1 MGALPGEL
9 SDPQGC
15 VRSLSGYRMPKEPN
29 DPRPILVGLAEGCPG
44 MISGLSEEWKPGQG
58 DPGLIANRDD
68 RIRTCG
74 PFVPNE
80 VRYQA
85 ALHPD
90 EPTVRDRPGPLTALE
105 PPQGPPE
112 SNQARF

>member
-1 MGALPGEL
+1 MWARKTRL
-9 SDPQGC
+9 
-15 VRSLSGYRMPKEPN
+15 R
-29 DPRPILVGLAEGCPG
+29 VGPESCHQ
-44 MISGLSEEWKPGQG
+44 S
-58 DPGLIANRDD
+58 RDD

-90 EPTVRDRPGPLTALE
+90 GLSLGDGL
-105 PPQGPPE
+105 
-112 SNQARF
+112 SSQARQAHF

>member
-1 MGALPGEL
+1 MKCRFHQHAHLPFGNL
-9 SDPQGC
+9 
-15 VRSLSGYRMPKEPN
+15 
-29 DPRPILVGLAEGCPG
+29 
-44 MISGLSEEWKPGQG
+44 KPTYFTAKL
-58 DPGLIANRDD
+58 DLNSANRDD

-90 EPTVRDRPGPLTALE
+90 RLTVEGEVAWNYCC
-105 PPQGPPE
+105 QWAPE
-112 SNQARF
+112 VLS

>member
-1 MGALPGEL
+1 M
-9 SDPQGC
+9 QT
-15 VRSLSGYRMPKEPN
+15 K
-29 DPRPILVGLAEGCPG
+29 
-44 MISGLSEEWKPGQG
+44 
-58 DPGLIANRDD
+58 NRDD

-90 EPTVRDRPGPLTALE
+90 KTSLGDELAE
-105 PPQGPPE
+105 
-112 SNQARF
+112 A

>member
-1 MGALPGEL
+1 MIRELIDIHCRMGLPL
-9 SDPQGC
+9 T
-15 VRSLSGYRMPKEPN
+15 KAT
-29 DPRPILVGLAEGCPG
+29 I
-44 MISGLSEEWKPGQG
+44 
-58 DPGLIANRDD
+58 NRDD

-90 EPTVRDRPGPLTALE
+90 RLTVEGEVAWNCCC
-105 PPQGPPE
+105 QWIPE
-112 SNQARF
+112 LLS